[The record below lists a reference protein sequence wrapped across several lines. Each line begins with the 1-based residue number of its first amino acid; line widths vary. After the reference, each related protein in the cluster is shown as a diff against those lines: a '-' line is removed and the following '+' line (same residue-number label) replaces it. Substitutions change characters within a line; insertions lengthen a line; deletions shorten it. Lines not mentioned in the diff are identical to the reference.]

1 MNYGSTCILTSTFM
15 ISCRKCNG
23 LYFTSRFVS
32 HDILLLVPKFVVMVC
47 YRWYQRHY
55 VFRLSVPLCVRA
67 CVHACRAEAFS
78 YTGLPLTSSF
88 MNIIQN
94 NCHVHFVENKK
105 KMTNSLLTFLF
116 STLNRISWSGYF
128 QPSHRIVMLQLVV
141 IVTQRWLCSLRHV
154 GIDN

>member
-1 MNYGSTCILTSTFM
+1 MNYGSTCIVTSTFM

-23 LYFTSRFVS
+23 QYFTSRFIS
-32 HDILLLVPKFVVMVC
+32 HDNLHLVPKFVVMLC
-47 YRWYQRHY
+47 YRRCRRHY

-78 YTGLPLTSSF
+78 FTGLPLTSSF

-105 KMTNSLLTFLF
+105 KNKNDKLFVNFPVFNTQQDFLERIF
-116 STLNRISWSGYF
+116 SIE
-128 QPSHRIVMLQLVV
+128 P
-141 IVTQRWLCSLRHV
+141 
-154 GIDN
+154 